1 MTHSVSLIVICPV
14 AVLPA
19 AAALGVQLGWS
30 ENELSV
36 PLSPS
41 GNAPATH
48 WSLHAWARPETA
60 ALFRGELV
68 PDGADEAQ
76 LAAILAQ
83 LIVSTREGGNPG
95 EHFDEALATAGLT
108 RVETQ

>member
-1 MTHSVSLIVICPV
+1 MSHTQSLIVICPL
-14 AVLPA
+14 AALPA
-19 AAALGVQLGWS
+19 ATALGVALGWS

-48 WSLHAWARPETA
+48 RALHAWARPETA
-60 ALFRGELV
+60 ALFRGEVV

-76 LAAILAQ
+76 LAAILAS
-83 LIVSTREGGNPG
+83 LTVSIREGGNPG
-95 EHFDEALATAGLT
+95 EHFDDALTAAGLT
-108 RVETQ
+108 RVEP